1 MAASPQSIMPVGLF
15 ISQSRGGFLR
25 ETLMNLSV
33 RVRHLIV
40 PSALQLALVLCAARL
55 AAADEIK
62 LEGHTFT
69 LPAGFEI
76 ELIAGP
82 PVVDRPIVADF
93 DEQGR
98 LYVADSSGSSEKV
111 QIQLEQRPH
120 RIVRLDAANAQG
132 KFTKS
137 DVFADRMMFPE
148 GVMWYA
154 GSVYVGAPPSIWR
167 LTDID
172 ASGVAK
178 QRFEWFTAHTLTGC
192 ANDIHGPYLG
202 PDGWIY

>member
-1 MAASPQSIMPVGLF
+1 MRSGDAPS
-15 ISQSRGGFLR
+15 LR
-25 ETLMNLSV
+25 ETGMK
-33 RVRHLIV
+33 R
-40 PSALQLALVLCAARL
+40 LALASIILSAAVAL
-55 AAADEIK
+55 VPAAGPQTVKTHTVE
-62 LEGHTFT
+62 LNGHTFT
-69 LPAGFEI
+69 LPVDFDI
-76 ELIAGP
+76 ELVAGP
-82 PVVDRPIVADF
+82 PLVDRPIVADF
-93 DEQGR
+93 DEEGR